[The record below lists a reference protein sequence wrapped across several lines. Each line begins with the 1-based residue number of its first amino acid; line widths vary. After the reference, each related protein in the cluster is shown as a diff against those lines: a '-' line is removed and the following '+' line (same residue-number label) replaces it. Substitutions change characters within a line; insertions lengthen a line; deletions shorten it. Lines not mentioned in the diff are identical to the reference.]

1 MGIVCAVVLILSVLY
16 GCFTGAAESLSAA
29 FFDGVKD
36 AVEFCLK
43 TGAMLCFFCGL
54 MRIAADCGWTKALS
68 CWMQPV
74 LSRLI
79 PLQKKDPV
87 LAQDLAMNV
96 SSNLLG
102 LGNAATPF
110 GIVAMKEMQKEN
122 KTPEIANKSMAMFV
136 VLNTASIQLI
146 PTTIAA
152 MRASA
157 GSKQPF
163 DIIVAIWI
171 VSFLSLFVGIITAKC
186 FEAPVERR
194 RLHSNRGGK
203 NGNNR

>member
-102 LGNAATPF
+102 LGNAATPC
-110 GIVAMKEMQKEN
+110 GIRATRRMLDMTGGILDRSVA
-122 KTPEIANKSMAMFV
+122 TFV
-136 VLNTASIQLI
+136 VLNTASIQIL
-146 PTTIAA
+146 PTTVAA
-152 MRASA
+152 IRSA
-157 GSKQPF
+157 HGSIQPF
-163 DIIVAIWI
+163 AV
-171 VSFLSLFVGIITAKC
+171 FLPVLFTQSCACLVGVLAVR
-186 FEAPVERR
+186 FLYRR
-194 RLHSNRGGK
+194 
-203 NGNNR
+203 